1 MDKSKPFY
9 NPRHF
14 RETDSARLYALIR
27 KHPFATLITVEDS
40 VPVVSH
46 LPFILNEQSGTHGT
60 LYGHMARANRQWQTF
75 AEEQEVLVIF
85 HGPHAY
91 VTPSWY
97 AEDLNVPTWNY
108 AVVHAYGRPRIFED
122 MAEFYRV
129 LSEQVQT
136 YEAPFAQPWQ
146 FTLPDD
152 FVQQKMLG
160 VVCFALEITRLE
172 GKFKLSQNRPEED
185 PVHVAAMLEE
195 DAETREVSELMR
207 VRESQP

>member
-1 MDKSKPFY
+1 
-9 NPRHF
+9 
-14 RETDSARLYALIR
+14 
-27 KHPFATLITVEDS
+27 
-40 VPVVSH
+40 
-46 LPFILNEQSGTHGT
+46 
-60 LYGHMARANRQWQTF
+60 
-75 AEEQEVLVIF
+75 
-85 HGPHAY
+85 
-91 VTPSWY
+91 
-97 AEDLNVPTWNY
+97 VPTWNY
-108 AVVHAYGRPRIFED
+108 AVVHAYGRPHIFED

-185 PVHVAAMLEE
+185 RVHVAAMLEE

-207 VRESQP
+207 AREPQP

>member
-1 MDKSKPFY
+1 MDTSNSFY

-14 RETDSARLYALIR
+14 RETDPARLYALIR
-27 KHPFATLITVEDS
+27 EHPFATLITVEDS

-46 LPFILNEQSGTHGT
+46 LPFILDEQSGTHGT
-60 LYGHMARANRQWQTF
+60 LYGHMARANRQWRTF
-75 AEEQEVLVIF
+75 AEEQELLVIF

-97 AEDLNVPTWNY
+97 AEGLMC
-108 AVVHAYGRPRIFED
+108 RPGIMRLCMRMVGFISLKIWPNS
-122 MAEFYRV
+122 YRV

-160 VVCFALEITRLE
+160 IVCFLW
-172 GKFKLSQNRPEED
+172 KLRTWKAS
-185 PVHVAAMLEE
+185 L
-195 DAETREVSELMR
+195 S
-207 VRESQP
+207 